1 MVESFLPAKCFL
13 KSVQDK
19 RESTYRE
26 RRFQVPWIPNNLQD
40 LQNSVDSRRLA
51 GIISQSYQGK
61 QLKGFFFLVVAC
73 HSVEIRH
80 YHKKSEQ
87 LEQKKHTLK

>member
-61 QLKGFFFLVVAC
+61 A
-73 HSVEIRH
+73 VEGILIFSRRVPFRRNP
-80 YHKKSEQ
+80 
-87 LEQKKHTLK
+87 TLL